1 MSIYKI
7 VDVLIVGCGTLAMSS
22 VGLLVAWLR
31 TRERAI
37 RAETA
42 LNYQRPDGRQRDDR
56 IEATVDA
63 MALELERIG
72 EGQRFVAR
80 VLSERSTPEQARM
93 SAPPRSITP
102 H

>member
-1 MSIYKI
+1 MSDHIPTTCKEGRHEHLQDCRC
-7 VDVLIVGCGTLAMSS
+7 VDC
-22 VGLLVAWLR
+22 W
-31 TRERAI
+31 
-37 RAETA
+37 
-42 LNYQRPDGRQRDDR
+42 QRDDR